1 MSPDPLEE
9 RTVDALLRRGLLVRR
24 ASPLR
29 IAGRIAAAIA
39 LFGGGLVL
47 GRWSGPMASPSV
59 SAPAP
64 VIDVALQQPALEI
77 QDAASAMVAALARLS
92 QVRDTLDRSL
102 GQEVTVAGMRGVA
115 AQLLLLDPSGT
126 ILTQVRL
133 ALGEEPRRRG
143 SGS

>member
-9 RTVDALLRRGLLVRR
+9 RTVDALVRRGLLVRR
-24 ASPLR
+24 RSPLA
-29 IAGRIAAAIA
+29 IAGRIAAAVA
-39 LFGGGLVL
+39 LFGGGLAL
-47 GRWSGPMASPSV
+47 GRWSSPPV
-59 SAPAP
+59 TVAP
-64 VIDVALQQPALEI
+64 VADVATQQPALEI

-92 QVRDTLDRSL
+92 QVRDTLDRAV

-115 AQLLLLDPSGT
+115 AELLKLDPSGT

-133 ALGEEPRRRG
+133 ALGDEPTRRG